1 MTHSLSKCLLLTTI
15 VILSFGCEKDS
26 KHDKYFN
33 PNDISKIE
41 LESIDDFWK
50 DDAIQNSSD
59 GMFDIC
65 SGYIDGV
72 AHRGEVRGVGISVFE
87 TGQMALDAMEFR
99 IENVAT
105 VIENGTTNEI
115 EGVWWFG
122 VGIPNIVFVKQWNT
136 IIEVYYYESDFE
148 SIENLLY
155 TTANEIARRVDNL
168 SK

>member
-1 MTHSLSKCLLLTTI
+1 MMHNLSKYLLLTTI
-15 VILSFGCEKDS
+15 AILTLGCEKDS

-41 LESIDDFWK
+41 LESIDDFWEN
-50 DDAIQNSSD
+50 DTILNSSD
-59 GMFDIC
+59 GMFDNY
-65 SGYIDGV
+65 SGYLDGIS
-72 AHRGEVRGVGISVFE
+72 HRGEDRGNSISVFE
-87 TGQMALDAMEFR
+87 TGQMAHDAMESR
-99 IENVAT
+99 IADVAC
-105 VIENGTTNEI
+105 VIENGATNEI
-115 EGVWWFG
+115 EGEWWFG
-122 VGIPNIVFVKQWNT
+122 DCIPNIVFVKQWNT